1 MTELVVVTDDDE
13 GRLFGLL
20 SFSTTALSLLF
31 LRPSFACPTAEAMP
45 EERELR
51 LESGQGRGER
61 GIEEDEDAR
70 GTRESGA
77 SIGER
82 AFFFLRAGERREREN
97 QKRLALFSFSLSQPH
112 RQIKNLLF
120 SLLLPCAPFHTIIFL
135 FIFNIR
141 ETDTKS
147 TIN

>member
-13 GRLFGLL
+13 ERLFGLL

-82 AFFFLRAGERREREN
+82 VFF
-97 QKRLALFSFSLSQPH
+97 
-112 RQIKNLLF
+112 
-120 SLLLPCAPFHTIIFL
+120 
-135 FIFNIR
+135 
-141 ETDTKS
+141 
-147 TIN
+147 